1 MQECGAIREPSLEPP
16 VLQAEASR
24 AERTEP
30 VLLSPQCTCG
40 LPPDREV
47 SPSAFLFG
55 SGGAAILFLYFI
67 NLIP

>member
-24 AERTEP
+24 AERMEP
-30 VLLSPQCTCG
+30 VLLSPCG
-40 LPPDREV
+40 LPTDREV